1 MLEVNTTEV
10 GKAWLQ
16 NHYSQSI
23 VGEYNVDKPLRLHG
37 WTREFIEFT
46 HLGIPCRMPTDV
58 DGQPTIRKAA

>member
-1 MLEVNTTEV
+1 MEIELTEIS
-10 GKAWLQ
+10 KKWLQ
-16 NHYSQSI
+16 DHHPQGI
-23 VGEYNVDKPLRLHG
+23 VGEYDVNKPLRLHG